1 MLLRHAWYGLN
12 QAFRRRIAH
21 LDLTPD
27 QYTALRI
34 LAEREPHGITQAE
47 LTVLMAS
54 DPNTIASLALRME
67 KADLIRRL
75 PHPEDRRARLIV
87 LQPAGN
93 ERFRQARRAALRLQR
108 EILEAVKPNRRKSF
122 LRELELISQACQKSL
137 EFSDFSRNDPVCS

>member
-34 LAEREPHGITQAE
+34 LVEHEPRGITQAE

-67 KADLIRRL
+67 KADLIRRF
-75 PHPEDRRARLIV
+75 PHPEDRRARLIM

-93 ERFRQARRAALRLQR
+93 ERFKQARRTALALQR
-108 EILEAVKPNRRKSF
+108 EILGAVKPDRRKTF

-137 EFSDFSRNDPVCS
+137 ELSDLSRNDPVCS